1 MGAFKSQP
9 RSALRRS
16 RMEPCRFLNSEA
28 WGGVAHPSAELPQR
42 RIPMWGSDS
51 WFPGGGCLRGGDIA
65 LTCESALVVLVLTG
79 PCLCPSSPSPS
90 GLCFISLVVDNLCCW
105 ASGHSQRLLS
115 VWL

>member
-1 MGAFKSQP
+1 
-9 RSALRRS
+9 
-16 RMEPCRFLNSEA
+16 
-28 WGGVAHPSAELPQR
+28 
-42 RIPMWGSDS
+42 MWGSDS

-79 PCLCPSSPSPS
+79 PCLCPSFPSPS